1 MFCHS
6 LQIKILP
13 YKYNSTLKF
22 FNQFWDTQVGFLQN
36 VHVKD
41 TTNYNYYKHT
51 WFASEPKVFKF

>member
-41 TTNYNYYKHT
+41 TTNYNYY
-51 WFASEPKVFKF
+51 